1 MGLRGGDRKSKSQD
15 VTLNEMGLDKYESQR
30 FQLLAKVP
38 EAELVELIAGIP
50 KGMSGVTYQ
59 RPRKRGLQPYPPTRR
74 GRLERNGGL

>member
-1 MGLRGGDRKSKSQD
+1 MNDLG
-15 VTLNEMGLDKYESQR
+15 VTQKESHR

-59 RPRKRGLQPYPPTRR
+59 RPRKRGLLYHTR
-74 GRLERNGGL
+74 LPVEAA